1 MKIKKLLLALAGAV
15 ATLAAS
21 AASPN
26 RVVFIGDSITA
37 QSVWGYGYCTA
48 MKPLMPDTTLVSLGW
63 SGQTLD
69 GWKNAEIDNRGGSG
83 DYGTE
88 LETGFRIGTELDKA
102 ADYVFIMLGMNDLLK
117 PTTYDTPES
126 LAQWKANLKT
136 FAQNIRPREAGR
148 NAKICLAS
156 VSLLMENLDG
166 PKNVTL
172 DKLAVAAQEVVAEL
186 GAGYVYVPIREKIKE
201 QHLAGRAINP
211 EYHLCLDHVHPVE
224 DGHAVI
230 AREYLSVMGETE
242 GVANR
247 NQYLAER
254 MEWQRQNAPVNYVAP
269 NPAPWLVST
278 KSFSLQHAW
287 NYPVLDDSKAAGL
300 IESAIEGGATPETI
314 LSVDPT
320 RLSAWTNVVATI
332 DCFGGAGEGSIC
344 FNQIFNAGPFS
355 AAYAARYIYSPTE
368 RVVTMNVTKENF
380 TGCPYLA
387 IWLNGVKVHFGQE
400 TSKSVTLKKGDN
412 ILFLRSSQ
420 PEWAWQQS
428 VTFAASDTCPDVS
441 DLEYG
446 VAPSGNIDIGDATE
460 FDEGRVKVSGASKIV
475 CLSETDNEYVFTY
488 RGNGAIEF
496 SEAVN
501 VDLLVVGGGGGGG
514 ACAGGG
520 GGAGGVRYVQGHSVA
535 AGTYQISVGTGG
547 AGSEDQYTKGVN
559 GGISSALNITAIGGG
574 GGGTITTRDGVN
586 GGSGGGACGLFGF
599 WSEQQ
604 VGVPGEGS
612 DGQGNA
618 GGAGYTVPEMGNGI
632 VSGGGG
638 GAGAAGTSATSTT
651 ALGYGGAG
659 LACSITGSEV
669 VYGGGGGGGR
679 SESGGSIAGGLGGGG
694 AGHGVDWNGTENAPT
709 AGENGVD
716 GLGGGGGGGG
726 SAWSGSFAKGG
737 NGGSGVVIIRYR
749 RAASGGDEP
758 VDPGDDPESVTA
770 EGVTA
775 VGATLAYAGED
786 PVFTFG
792 TNGTITVAEDC
803 VAAVLVV
810 GGGGGGGSHGGG
822 GGGAGGVRFLDSYQ
836 LAAGTYQVT
845 VGAGGAGS
853 SSGYEPGADGAASSV
868 FDIVAAGGGGGGSV
882 YVRNGAAGGSG
893 GGAAGT
899 IGWQAANSGWQA
911 GVQGSGTEG
920 QGNAGGAGCVSG
932 VEDWWHNSGGGGGAA
947 GVGGST
953 SNGGELGF
961 GGAGIPCRISG
972 SRVYYGGGG
981 GITGGGATVPGG
993 VGGGG
998 IGHGYDYLGQ
1008 DEQNNPI
1015 NVPHAGENGVD
1026 GLGGGGG
1033 GGGGFY
1039 HHNGANG
1046 GNGGSG
1052 VVIVRVLK
1060 AGAMPA
1066 VDVSKAP
1073 QFRYYRFKVED
1084 IRNAGSR
1091 MVQIADIVLRDGE
1104 SDITQQK
1111 VAILCDTETRPSNG
1125 AAGDTISPDNEPAS
1139 NAVDSWIFSKWL
1151 DFRMDEYQSDAVRDA
1166 VWVGVDFGEAKR
1178 VTSYEWYT
1186 PGDEWGRD
1194 PVAWRLQGSADAQN
1208 WIDLDV
1214 VEGYEPTQRRMSV
1227 AYSADLVMPDLSA
1240 EWPVVDGV
1248 EKATPEAFL
1257 AAAKDGAA
1265 VVLPAAFAWDGNVLK
1280 KDGEAWAMLPSIY
1293 NVQNGVVA
1301 LDAAQVRPVVGADAQ
1316 ATVNGIA
1323 VVDGKVKINVV
1334 NAKGGLYYG
1343 YRFATA
1349 LGSLDT
1355 APVTWSGESAA
1366 QDGDLL
1372 ISAGDAGTAGFY
1384 RIVVGDRAPQN

>member
-1 MKIKKLLLALAGAV
+1 MKIKKLLLALAGA
-15 ATLAAS
+15 AASIAAS
-21 AASPN
+21 AATYANN

-37 QSVWGYGYCTA
+37 QSVRGYGFGRA
-48 MKPLMPDTTLVSLGW
+48 MQSLVPGVEFVSLGW
-63 SGQTLD
+63 SGQTLA
-69 GWKNAEIDNRGGSG
+69 GWVDTEQNSRGGTG
-83 DYGTE
+83 NYGTVLQE
-88 LETGFRIGTELDKA
+88 AEAPTYYVGTELDKA

-136 FAQNIRPREAGR
+136 FAQNIRAREAGR

-156 VSLLMENLDG
+156 VSLLMENFNG
-166 PKNVTL
+166 PKNLVL

-186 GAGYVYVPIREKIKE
+186 GAGYVYVPIRERIKE

-247 NQYLAER
+247 NQYLADR

-300 IESAIEGGATPETI
+300 VEAAIEGGATPETI

-344 FNQIFNAGPFS
+344 FNQIFNAGPYS

-488 RGNGAIEF
+488 RGSGAIEF
-496 SEAVN
+496 SEAAK
-501 VDLLVVGGGGGGG
+501 VDLLVVGG
-514 ACAGGG
+514 GGG

-535 AGTYQISVGTGG
+535 AGTYQVTVGTGG

-618 GGAGYTVPEMGNGI
+618 GGAGYTVPGMDNGI

-638 GAGAAGTSATSTT
+638 GAGSAGASATSTT

-659 LACSITGSEV
+659 IACSITGSEV

-679 SESGGSIAGGLGGGG
+679 SESGGTIAGGLGGGG

-726 SAWSGSFAKGG
+726 SAWSGGFAKGG
-737 NGGSGVVIIRYR
+737 NGGSGIVIIRYR
-749 RAASGGDEP
+749 RAASGGDDPVDPGDDP
-758 VDPGDDPESVTA
+758 VDPGDDPEPVTA

-822 GGGAGGVRFLDSYQ
+822 GGGACGVRFLDSYQ

-845 VGAGGAGS
+845 VGAGGTGS

-899 IGWQAANSGWQA
+899 IGWQSANSGWQA

-932 VEDWWHNSGGGGGAA
+932 VEDWWHNSGGGGGAG

-961 GGAGIPCRISG
+961 GGAGIPCRITG
-972 SRVYYGGGG
+972 SRVYYGGGGGG

-1052 VVIVRVLK
+1052 VVIVRVLSGSS
-1060 AGAMPA
+1060 GA
-1066 VDVSKAP
+1066 
-1073 QFRYYRFKVED
+1073 
-1084 IRNAGSR
+1084 
-1091 MVQIADIVLRDGE
+1091 L
-1104 SDITQQK
+1104 
-1111 VAILCDTETRPSNG
+1111 
-1125 AAGDTISPDNEPAS
+1125 
-1139 NAVDSWIFSKWL
+1139 
-1151 DFRMDEYQSDAVRDA
+1151 
-1166 VWVGVDFGEAKR
+1166 
-1178 VTSYEWYT
+1178 
-1186 PGDEWGRD
+1186 
-1194 PVAWRLQGSADAQN
+1194 
-1208 WIDLDV
+1208 
-1214 VEGYEPTQRRMSV
+1214 
-1227 AYSADLVMPDLSA
+1227 
-1240 EWPVVDGV
+1240 PVVDGV

-1257 AAAKDGAA
+1257 AVAKDGAS

-1280 KDGEAWAMLPSIY
+1280 KDGEAWATLPSIY
-1293 NVQNGVVA
+1293 TVQNGAVV

-1316 ATVNGIA
+1316 TTVDGIA
-1323 VVDGKVKINVV
+1323 VVDGAVKINVV
-1334 NAKGGLYYG
+1334 NAKTGLYYG

-1355 APVTWSGESAA
+1355 APVTWRGESAA

-1372 ISAGDAGTAGFY
+1372 ISAGDAGTTGFY
-1384 RIVVGDRAPQN
+1384 RIVVGDRVPQN